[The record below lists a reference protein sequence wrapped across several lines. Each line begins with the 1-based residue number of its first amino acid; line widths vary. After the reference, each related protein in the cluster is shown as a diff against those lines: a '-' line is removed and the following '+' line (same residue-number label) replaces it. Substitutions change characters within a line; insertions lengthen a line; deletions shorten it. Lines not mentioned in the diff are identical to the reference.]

1 MREAMGDDEAEA
13 ARRGGKDGWMA
24 SRVACLLGYGL
35 VERRG
40 ASGIRALFDPF
51 VAKCAL
57 GAGPVGRR
65 AEQEL
70 RWRTRVR

>member
-1 MREAMGDDEAEA
+1 
-13 ARRGGKDGWMA
+13 MA